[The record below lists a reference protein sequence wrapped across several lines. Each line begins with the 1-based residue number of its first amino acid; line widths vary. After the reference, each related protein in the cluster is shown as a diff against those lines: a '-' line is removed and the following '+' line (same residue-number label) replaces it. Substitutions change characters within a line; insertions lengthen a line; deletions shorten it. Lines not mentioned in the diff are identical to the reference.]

1 MTSIRAENLYKSF
14 GRLRVLDNISFAI
27 QPGTVTAIIGPNA
40 SGKSTLI
47 KSVLGL
53 VRPDSG
59 NIYVD
64 DEPVKGHWQYRQR
77 IGYMPQIAR
86 FPENLKVGELLRM
99 VMDIRGVSTLT
110 DEELLSEFN
119 LNELMHRP
127 LRVLSGGTRQKI
139 NAAIAFMFSP
149 GVLILD
155 EPTAGLDPIS
165 ITILK
170 DKIQREQDA
179 GKTVVLT
186 SHNMHEVDEM
196 ADHILF
202 LLDGRTCFD
211 GSVLTLKE
219 STAQRKLERAIVT
232 LMENNQ

>member
-119 LNELMHRP
+119 LNELMYRP